1 MADQCDLCG
10 SANLSVAYKVPTTKR
25 GLTVY
30 ICEDCSLLQSL
41 PRIDHVKKRDNAT
54 MVGGASWGNIRYGK
68 GFRTQHALDL
78 LRRYN
83 LISSA
88 KTLLDIGANR
98 GSFIKAFLDE
108 NPTVEVLAVE
118 PDERVVSEYEDL
130 KQVRLVQ
137 ERIENVDLPA
147 GKFDVIY
154 SSHTLEHVRSGQ
166 DCLKQSYEAL
176 ADDGIMFLEVP
187 NTDILDFENQVEEF
201 FMDKHLYHY
210 SAKTLIELL
219 NVTGFEVLHGPD
231 PEDATYLTVIARK
244 STPRKPDLTS
254 LQAEVAVARKQLQHY
269 EDVFKANLE
278 KLRNG
283 SRWIEELSQKK
294 RIAIWGGGRI
304 FSNLLEYG
312 ELDPTCLV
320 GVIDKNLS
328 NYIQSVRGCKLLKP
342 EAIQDM
348 QPDVL
353 VIASRLF
360 FDEIKAEAE
369 ALVPGLEYVSLDDIL
384 NQSAGTQ

>member
-1 MADQCDLCG
+1 MVDQCDLCG

-41 PRIDHVKKRDNAT
+41 PRIDYVEKRDNAT
-54 MVGGASWGNIRYGK
+54 MLGGAGWGNIRYGK
-68 GFRTQHALDL
+68 GFRTKHALDL
-78 LRRYN
+78 LRQHD
-83 LISSA
+83 LISSVG
-88 KTLLDIGANR
+88 TLLDIGSNR
-98 GSFIKAFLDE
+98 GSFVKAFLDE
-108 NPTVEVLAVE
+108 NPKANVWAVE
-118 PDERVVSEYEDL
+118 PDERVVSDYEGLD
-130 KQVRLVQ
+130 QVRLIQ
-137 ERIENVDLPA
+137 ERIEHVDLPG
-147 GKFDVIY
+147 GKFDLIY
-154 SSHTLEHVRSGQ
+154 SSHTLEHVRSGRA
-166 DCLKQSYEAL
+166 CLEQSFEAL
-176 ADDGIMFLEVP
+176 ADNGIMFLEVP
-187 NTDILDFENQVEEF
+187 NTDILNFENQVEEF

-219 NVTGFEVLHGPD
+219 NVTGFEVLFGPD
-231 PEDATYLTVIARK
+231 PQDETYLTLILRK
-244 STPRKPDLTS
+244 ASPRQPNVAALKN
-254 LQAEVAVARKQLQHY
+254 EVGVARKQLSHY
-269 EDVFKANLE
+269 EEVFIANLE
-278 KLRNG
+278 RLKKG
-283 SRWIEELSQKK
+283 SRWIEELSRDK

-312 ELDPTCLV
+312 ELDASCLV

-328 NYIQSVRGCKLLKP
+328 NYIQAVQGCKLLKP

-348 QPDVL
+348 KPDVL

-369 ALVPGLEYVSLDDIL
+369 ELVPGLEYVSLDDIL